1 MAKYSHSQIQMYLS
15 CPLKFC
21 YEKIEKIRPDIP
33 NESLTLVLG
42 TATHKAL
49 EELYKKVINYCEMH
63 GPDPEYNFLME
74 LLEDIA
80 KSSNGVDP
88 EEQGVMSDF
97 VQELTDKFKE
107 DINRING

>member
-49 EELYKKVINYCEMH
+49 EELYKKVPIV
-63 GPDPEYNFLME
+63 
-74 LLEDIA
+74 
-80 KSSNGVDP
+80 KSSQNYKIISKDIW
-88 EEQGVMSDF
+88 
-97 VQELTDKFKE
+97 ELRAKCIGIQSCFGILPKQSLVSFYRPHKQHFF
-107 DINRING
+107 NAY